1 LSEMEVSN
9 DSVIRV
15 LNHTRVLLQT
25 EIKENQ
31 IRGILPGQNYEAAS
45 EEILMNAQR
54 ELEEVQ

>member
-1 LSEMEVSN
+1 MEVSN